1 MGLLKTKTEQNPLP
15 AMHQN
20 SVSKKR
26 RSDRGNSKR
35 VTVMVPGHEAAGG
48 TRVAPLTPRLCLK
61 TEHSPTMSPRSQ
73 SDWKNNRGPRQE
85 NSLPKIPAD
94 ARCPEIGLNERVADR
109 GKVSALPLIK
119 KGAGKV
125 TALSFQDTGKNTN
138 LAPALKASSTR
149 GNQKSQPILASDMT
163 PWVRAS
169 PSETSLTCLLHSIPS
184 PKTCPDNIADY
195 PQSQRESANKDN
207 WSPKA
212 SPHDQPPS
220 KDKANGKA
228 KLRGRNG
235 VTKRRSFN
243 KFHNIK
249 LPPVP
254 AVTELNFSRNFSFSF
269 FELPQHQGPQHWL
282 LRQKYVYMVMRQLQ

>member
-1 MGLLKTKTEQNPLP
+1 
-15 AMHQN
+15 MHQN
-20 SVSKKR
+20 NISKKW

-35 VTVMVPGHEAAGG
+35 VTVMVPGHEAEGG

-61 TEHSPTMSPRSQ
+61 TEHSPALSPKSL
-73 SDWKNNRGPRQE
+73 SDWKNNRGAQHE
-85 NSLPKIPAD
+85 NSLQKIPAD
-94 ARCPEIGLNERVADR
+94 ARRPDIALKEHVADR
-109 GKVSALPLIK
+109 GRVCALPLIK

-125 TALSFQDTGKNTN
+125 TAVSVRDTGKNTI
-138 LAPALKASSTR
+138 LTPALKASPTR
-149 GNQKSQPILASDMT
+149 GKQKPQPILASDMT

-184 PKTCPDNIADY
+184 PKTCPDNMANC
-195 PQSQRESANKDN
+195 PQSQKESANKDN

-212 SPHDQPPS
+212 SPSEQPPS
-220 KDKANGKA
+220 KDKGNGRA

-282 LRQKYVYMVMRQLQ
+282 QRQKHVYMVMRQLQ

>member
-1 MGLLKTKTEQNPLP
+1 
-15 AMHQN
+15 MHQN
-20 SVSKKR
+20 NISKKW
-26 RSDRGNSKR
+26 RSDRGNAKR
-35 VTVMVPGHEAAGG
+35 VTVMVPGHEAEGG
-48 TRVAPLTPRLCLK
+48 TRVAPLTPRLCLR
-61 TEHSPTMSPRSQ
+61 TAHSPASSPRSLG
-73 SDWKNNRGPRQE
+73 DCKNKGARRE
-85 NSLPKIPAD
+85 NLLQKIPAD
-94 ARCPEIGLNERVADR
+94 ARCPDIALNERAADR
-109 GKVSALPLIK
+109 GRLSALPLIK

-125 TALSFQDTGKNTN
+125 TAVSVRDTGKNTI
-138 LAPALKASSTR
+138 LTPIVKASPTSR
-149 GNQKSQPILASDMT
+149 KQKPQPITASDMS

-184 PKTCPDNIADY
+184 PKTCPDNMAEC

-212 SPHDQPPS
+212 SPSEEPPY
-220 KDKANGKA
+220 KDKGNGRA

-243 KFHNIK
+243 KFHHLK

-282 LRQKYVYMVMRQLQ
+282 QRQKYVYMVMRQLQ